1 MSKVWIL
8 DLKSLDCI
16 GYIQQHMICTQYL
29 ILNILQLKFHSNP
42 LIVKLDNI
50 PTLIF
55 LLALV
60 TSIVCEIEIYSDNF
74 LSKSLFGKA
83 LISTINIV

>member
-1 MSKVWIL
+1 MSNSEHFTVKV
-8 DLKSLDCI
+8 SPN
-16 GYIQQHMICTQYL
+16 Q
-29 ILNILQLKFHSNP
+29 

-50 PTLIF
+50 QTLIF
-55 LLALV
+55 LLDLD
-60 TSIVCEIEIYSDNF
+60 TSIICESEIYSDNF

>member
-1 MSKVWIL
+1 MSNSEHFTVKV
-8 DLKSLDCI
+8 SP
-16 GYIQQHMICTQYL
+16 
-29 ILNILQLKFHSNP
+29 NP

-55 LLALV
+55 LLNLV
-60 TSIVCEIEIYSDNF
+60 ISIVFESDTYSDNF

>member
-1 MSKVWIL
+1 MSNSEHFTAKV
-8 DLKSLDCI
+8 SP
-16 GYIQQHMICTQYL
+16 
-29 ILNILQLKFHSNP
+29 NP

-55 LLALV
+55 LLDLV
-60 TSIVCEIEIYSDNF
+60 TSIVCESKIYSDNF

>member
-1 MSKVWIL
+1 MSNSEHFTAKV
-8 DLKSLDCI
+8 SP
-16 GYIQQHMICTQYL
+16 
-29 ILNILQLKFHSNP
+29 NP

-55 LLALV
+55 LPDLA

-74 LSKSLFGKA
+74 LSKSLFGKV
-83 LISTINIV
+83 LSSTINIV

>member
-1 MSKVWIL
+1 MSNSEHFTVKV
-8 DLKSLDCI
+8 SP
-16 GYIQQHMICTQYL
+16 
-29 ILNILQLKFHSNP
+29 NP

-55 LLALV
+55 LLNLV
-60 TSIVCEIEIYSDNF
+60 ISIVFESDTYSDNF
-74 LSKSLFGKA
+74 LSNSLFGKA

>member
-1 MSKVWIL
+1 MSNSEHFTVKV
-8 DLKSLDCI
+8 SP
-16 GYIQQHMICTQYL
+16 
-29 ILNILQLKFHSNP
+29 NP
-42 LIVKLDNI
+42 LTVKLDNI

-55 LLALV
+55 LLDLV
-60 TSIVCEIEIYSDNF
+60 TSIVCESVMYCDNF